1 MTKNRKFTLVSR
13 PDGEPKASDFALVE
27 EDLPELQD
35 GSFLVRNHYIS
46 LDPAQRGWMSDAES
60 YMPPIALGAA
70 VTASAVG
77 RVHASKN
84 PDFPEGQWVVGLAAM
99 EEYSVVQAGGFTAPV
114 DVSLVP
120 SPTNF
125 LSVLGAVGMTA
136 YFGMIDD
143 GKPKEGETL
152 LVTGAAGA
160 VGSLVGQIG
169 KIKGCRVVGIAG
181 GADKCAKLINDYG
194 FDAAIDYRGKSQAQL
209 EVEIAAAAPDGVD
222 LIWENV
228 GGEIMDAGIAS
239 INEYGRMVLCGLIS
253 EYNSPEAVGTRN
265 LWYLISRQA
274 TIKGFLVRDYPPRFP
289 EGIAQMGQWLAEGKI
304 KHDEDIETG
313 IENSYDAFMKLF
325 SGGNQGKLILDV
337 SPQE

>member
-13 PDGEPKASDFALVE
+13 PVGEPRESDFALVE
-27 EDLPELQD
+27 EDLPELAD
-35 GSFLVRNHYIS
+35 GSCLVRNHYIS

-70 VTASAVG
+70 VTASTVG
-77 RVHASKN
+77 RVVESRN
-84 PDFPEGQWVVGLAAM
+84 PEFPVGQWVVGLGAM
-99 EEYSVVQAGGFTAPV
+99 EEYSVVEAGGFTSPV
-114 DVSLVP
+114 DASLVP

-143 GKPKEGETL
+143 GKPKEGDTL

-181 GADKCAKLINDYG
+181 GADKCRRLTEDYG
-194 FDAAIDYRGKSQAQL
+194 FDAAIDYRGKSQAEL
-209 EVEIAAAAPDGVD
+209 EQEIAAAAPDGVD
-222 LIWENV
+222 IIWENV
-228 GGEIMDAGIAS
+228 GGEILDAGISA
-239 INEYGRMVLCGLIS
+239 INEYGRVVLCGLIS
-253 EYNSPEAVGTRN
+253 EYNSPEPVGIRN

-274 TIKGFLVRDYPPRFP
+274 TIKGFLVRDYPPRFA
-289 EGIAQMGQWLAEGKI
+289 EGIADMGKWLAEGKI
-304 KHDEDIETG
+304 RHDEDIDKG
-313 IENSYDAFMKLF
+313 IENSYAAFMKLF
-325 SGGNQGKLILDV
+325 SGANQGKMILDV
-337 SPQE
+337 SPEE

>member
-1 MTKNRKFTLVSR
+1 MAKNRKFTLVSR
-13 PDGEPKASDFALVE
+13 PDGEPKERDFQLVE

-35 GSFLVRNHYIS
+35 GSFLVRNHFIS

-60 YMPPIALGAA
+60 YMPPIPLGEA
-70 VTASAVG
+70 VRASAVG

-99 EEYSVVQAGGFTAPV
+99 EEYSVVEAGGFTAPV
-114 DVSLVP
+114 DASLVQ

-143 GKPKEGETL
+143 GQPKEGDTL

-181 GADKCAKLINDYG
+181 GADKCAKLVDAYG
-194 FDAAIDYRGKSQAQL
+194 FDTAIDYRGKDQAQL
-209 EVEIAAAAPDGVD
+209 EAEIAAAAPDGVD
-222 LIWENV
+222 IIWENV
-228 GGEIMDAGIAS
+228 GGIIMDAGIAS

-253 EYNSPEAVGTRN
+253 EYNSPEPVGTRN

-304 KHDEDIETG
+304 KHDEDIVTG

-325 SGGNQGKLILDV
+325 SGGNHGKLILDV
-337 SPQE
+337 SPKE

>member
-13 PDGEPKASDFALVE
+13 PDGEPKSSDFALVE
-27 EDLPELQD
+27 EDLPELED

-114 DVSLVP
+114 DASLVP
-120 SPTNF
+120 SATNF

-181 GADKCAKLINDYG
+181 GADKCGKLVNDYG
-194 FDAAIDYRGKSQAQL
+194 FDAAIDYRGKTQAQL
-209 EVEIAAAAPDGVD
+209 EAEIATAAPDGVD
-222 LIWENV
+222 IIWENV
-228 GGEIMDAGIAS
+228 GGIIMDAGIAS

-253 EYNSPEAVGTRN
+253 EYNSPEPVGTRN

-289 EGIAQMGQWLAEGKI
+289 EGITQMGQWLAEGKI
-304 KHDEDIETG
+304 KHDEDIEKG

-325 SGGNQGKLILDV
+325 SGGNQGKMILDV
-337 SPQE
+337 SPEE

>member
-27 EDLPELQD
+27 EDLPELAD

-84 PDFPEGQWVVGLAAM
+84 PDFSEGQWVVGLAAM

-114 DVSLVP
+114 DASLVP

-181 GADKCAKLINDYG
+181 GADKCAKLVNDYG
-194 FDAAIDYRGKSQAQL
+194 FDAAIDYRSKSQAQL
-209 EVEIAAAAPDGVD
+209 EAEIATAAPEGVD

-253 EYNSPEAVGTRN
+253 EYNSPEPVGTRN

-304 KHDEDIETG
+304 KHDEDIEEG

-325 SGGNQGKLILDV
+325 SGGNTGKMILDV